1 MRNKQNRQGILY
13 EDSQLGPFP
22 MHRLKRVEKP
32 TSLVTDSIR
41 RVDGRE
47 EALGKAARG
56 DYGPAVKKA
65 ASDFLPLK
73 YPISA
78 AEYNVL
84 HQLSSIRAEAVAA
97 TRAPIP
103 EDPQVLSRH
112 IKRLGYFLKADI
124 VGICRLPK
132 SAVYTHDYKGN
143 PVNIDYQN
151 AIVLVMSKEY
161 ETVDTSNG
169 SDWIGD
175 SLSFQAYLRLAVAAE
190 VIASYIKKLGYPASP
205 QSMAGGATGGYQ
217 VLIPPLLLW
226 AGIGEVSRAGII
238 LNPFL
243 GLGFKAA
250 AVLTDMPL
258 APDMPVDFGLQDFCQ
273 HCNICAK
280 MCPSKAISMGDKVM
294 YNGYETW
301 KLDEQRCASYSVS
314 NKKGT
319 ICGLCVKVCPWTR
332 PVTWRQNLFRWAVG
346 YSSLTRKLALKSS
359 NMLSR
364 SQPRQEGQWWFDLRY
379 VNGVLEKVSD
389 DND

>member
-1 MRNKQNRQGILY
+1 MRNEQNRRGILF
-13 EDSQLGPFP
+13 EDGQLGPFP
-22 MHRLKRVEKP
+22 MHRLKRVDKP
-32 TSLVTDSIR
+32 TSLVTDSIQR
-41 RVDGRE
+41 IDGRE

-56 DYGPAVKKA
+56 DYGAAVKKA

-73 YPISA
+73 YPVSA

-84 HQLSSIRAEAVAA
+84 QHLSSVRAEEIAA
-97 TRAPIP
+97 TRVPIS

-132 SAVYTHDYKGN
+132 SAVYTHDYNGD
-143 PVNIDYQN
+143 PVNSDYQN
-151 AIVLVMSKEY
+151 AIVLVMGKEY
-161 ETVDTSNG
+161 KTIDASNG
-169 SDWIGD
+169 FDWIGD
-175 SLSFQAYLRLAVAAE
+175 SLSFQAYLRLAIAVE

-205 QSMAGGATGGYQ
+205 QSMAGGPAGGYQ

-250 AVLTDMPL
+250 AVLTNMPL
-258 APDMPVDFGLQDFCQ
+258 VPDMPVDFGLQDFCQ
-273 HCNICAK
+273 HCKICAE

-332 PVTWRQNLFRWAVG
+332 PFTWPHNLVRWAVQRSG
-346 YSSLTRKLALKSS
+346 LARRLAIKSS
-359 NMLSR
+359 NMLGHGKIKE
-364 SQPRQEGQWWFDLRY
+364 EGKWWFDL
-379 VNGVLEKVSD
+379 
-389 DND
+389 

>member
-1 MRNKQNRQGILY
+1 MGNEQNRQGILF

-22 MHRLKRVEKP
+22 MHRLKRVERP
-32 TSLVTDSIR
+32 TSLVTARIQ

-47 EALGKAARG
+47 GALGKAARG
-56 DYGPAVKKA
+56 DYGPAVEKA
-65 ASDFLPLK
+65 ASIFLPLK

-78 AEYNVL
+78 AQYDVVQ
-84 HQLSSIRAEAVAA
+84 HFSSIREEEVAA

-132 SAVYTHDYKGN
+132 SAVYTHERNGN

-151 AIVLVMSKEY
+151 AIVLVVSKEY
-161 ETVDTSNG
+161 ETVDASSG
-169 SDWIGD
+169 FDWIGD
-175 SLSFQAYLRLAVAAE
+175 SLSFQAYLRLAVMAE
-190 VIASYIKKLGYPASP
+190 VIASYIKKLGYPALP
-205 QSMAGGATGGYQ
+205 QSVAGGYQ

-258 APDMPVDFGLQDFCQ
+258 VPDMPVDFGLQDFCQ
-273 HCNICAK
+273 HCQVCAEI
-280 MCPSKAISMGDKVM
+280 CPSKAISTGDKVM

-301 KLDEQRCASYSVS
+301 KLNEQRCASYSVS
-314 NKKGT
+314 NKEGT
-319 ICGLCVKVCPWTR
+319 ICNLCVKVCPWTR
-332 PVTWRQNLFRWAVG
+332 LLTWKQNLFRWAVG
-346 YSSLTRKLALKSS
+346 RSSLTRKLALRSS
-359 NMLSR
+359 KRIIR
-364 SQPRQEGQWWFDLRY
+364 SKPRQDKKWWFDLQ
-379 VNGVLEKVSD
+379 
-389 DND
+389 

>member
-1 MRNKQNRQGILY
+1 MEDWHNRRGILF
-13 EDSQLGPFP
+13 EDGQLGPFP
-22 MHRLKRVEKP
+22 MHRLKHVDKP
-32 TSLVTDSIR
+32 TSIVTDSIQ
-41 RVDGRE
+41 RVDARE
-47 EALGKAARG
+47 TALDKALRG
-56 DYGPAVKKA
+56 DYGSAVKKA
-65 ASDFLPLK
+65 ANVFLPLK

-78 AEYNVL
+78 AEYDVL
-84 HQLSSIRAEAVAA
+84 QHLSSIGAEEIAA

-132 SAVYTHDYKGN
+132 SAVYTYDHKGN
-143 PVNIDYQN
+143 PINIDYQN

-161 ETVDTSNG
+161 ETMDASNG

-205 QSMAGGATGGYQ
+205 QSNAGGLEGEGYQ

-258 APDMPVDFGLQDFCQ
+258 APDMPIDFGLQDFCQ
-273 HCNICAK
+273 HCEICAE
-280 MCPSKAISMGDKVM
+280 MCPSRAISMGDKVM
-294 YNGYETW
+294 HNGYETW

-319 ICGLCVKVCPWTR
+319 ICNLCVKVCPWTR
-332 PVTWRQNLFRWAVG
+332 PVTWRQDLFRWAVG

-364 SQPRQEGQWWFDLRY
+364 SKPRQEGKWWFDLR
-379 VNGVLEKVSD
+379 S
-389 DND
+389 